1 MTCFLSGDKKM
12 YEAYTHGQDLYAMI
26 AQSAYH
32 NEYGD
37 NLEFYV
43 PGKVVDIDGKKVVSG
58 SGKEFETHTDEN
70 DSIVIKYYELLETT
84 LGEKSAEEISIN
96 DKIVSDIGNLRVI
109 NKAVDG
115 DNVTLTFAQEQ

>member
-1 MTCFLSGDKKM
+1 M
-12 YEAYTHGQDLYAMI
+12 YEAYIHGQDLYAMI

-43 PGKVVDIDGKKVVSG
+43 PGKVVDIDGNKVVSG

-96 DKIVSDIGNLRVI
+96 DKVVSDIGNLLVI
-109 NKAVDG
+109 NKVVDG